1 MFEQINSLYA
11 SILALSR
18 ENQFLAAGLSMY
30 GLAVLTYILRD
41 IPRKVFAF
49 IYSQSITTISVDN
62 SGAALNITR
71 FNSIV
76 SFINGCSGRNFT
88 RHFKLRSSIF
98 YDASDIREN
107 DDIEKEIQLGDG
119 IHFFISHRK
128 LFWVKR
134 YKLDSNGTEREKAGI
149 TIYTLGRNRAALVR
163 LIDAALPVLK
173 EKDEV
178 SLYRPCGSGW
188 DRRCNIVPRS
198 MDSIAAKQALKDDL
212 IQSVQE
218 FLDSE
223 AWYIEKGIT
232 YKEVHVLHGPTGT
245 GKTSLIRAIATYF
258 KLPIFEVDLSSVS
271 NSSLLSLLD
280 GLPKRCI
287 CLVEDFESSGAT
299 KKRARIE
306 VVPSEAELK
315 PGDKSD
321 KSDNPSSLADLNLDM
336 LTISGLLNA
345 LDGIS
350 GPSGVIYFLST
361 NCIASIDP
369 AILRKGRTDW
379 LRYIGAIGDEEIKN
393 YIRFICPTYSIPEDI
408 TFGEMVGCNLY
419 AAFKEN
425 KHDVHAFV
433 NSLPLAN
440 THAHGKKIVS
450 IGGHQK

>member
-1 MFEQINSLYA
+1 MA
-11 SILALSR
+11 VLAMTR

-41 IPRKVFAF
+41 IPRKVFEF

-71 FNSIV
+71 FNSIIL
-76 SFINGCSGRNFT
+76 FINGCSGRNFT

-98 YDASDIREN
+98 YDVSDIREN

-119 IHFFISHRK
+119 IHFFINQGR
-128 LFWVKR
+128 LFWVRR

-149 TIYTLGRNRAALVR
+149 TIYTFGRNRAALVN
-163 LIDAALPVLK
+163 LIDAALPVFK
-173 EKDEV
+173 EKNHV

-198 MDSIAAKQALKDDL
+198 MDSIAAKQELKDEL

-232 YKEVHVLHGPTGT
+232 YKEVHVFHGPTGT
-245 GKTSLIRAIATYF
+245 GKTSLIRAIATLF

-287 CLVEDFESSGAT
+287 CLIEDFDSSGAT
-299 KKRARIE
+299 KKRAKLE
-306 VVPSEAELK
+306 AVQNDSETKLVDK
-315 PGDKSD
+315 DNKGDNVS
-321 KSDNPSSLADLNLDM
+321 PLADLNLDM

-361 NCIASIDP
+361 NSIDNIDP

-393 YIRFICPTYSIPEDI
+393 YIRFISPTYEIPKDI
-408 TFGEMVGCNLY
+408 VFGEMVGCNLY

-425 KHDVHAFV
+425 KHDVEAFV
-433 NSLPLAN
+433 ASLPLKEPKQPSRKIIN
-440 THAHGKKIVS
+440 LGAHQHDHS
-450 IGGHQK
+450 LR